1 MSNDGL
7 RTSAYWKDR
16 ADEARAMADGMRD
29 VTAKALMEDIAH
41 KYELL
46 AERAAQREGSRR

>member
-46 AERAAQREGSRR
+46 AERAAQREASRR